1 MDRSWR
7 LLWQT
12 LLALLGLSAAALA
25 CAQPFAVSRLGPGVD
40 PPLAQVLSGRLD
52 ARFAPQQGERI
63 VYSGRKPQW
72 LRLVATAEIGEDE
85 LPQLVIDQPYRKFF
99 DIWRHRDADPV
110 RRALHGRGSEFQHS
124 SRFVV
129 YPLEGGLRKGEVI
142 YLRTWATE
150 FTPSTLRVEPLALV
164 HRQDMS
170 HVALRSVV
178 LTALGATAILAFGF
192 WVGLRERGYAYLSLT
207 LLVQTVNLAVEGG
220 EIRMLPWFQDVL
232 PNRRTNV
239 VLNTAAVI
247 ASVRFLVFYLDLRA
261 TQPAVTRVLN
271 VCSWVLGALLL
282 VSLVHTWSFSASFG
296 NLMLLTVILTV
307 AYASA
312 VAIAQRQREA
322 YFLLAAWAPLLAVLV
337 VLVGGFQR
345 WWPMFAWLEY
355 AYPIGLVFG
364 GLGLLLGLAAKLQK
378 LRHDHDTAKHR
389 ATYDRL
395 TSVMNRQAIEQALR
409 DAIHAA
415 HRTRRPLTVVFFDID
430 HFKRINDQHGHSAGD
445 EALRSVAE
453 RTRQRLRSTDLCG
466 RYGGDEILV
475 GLPGTRLEQ
484 GLVVA
489 EHLRRAVGA
498 NPPSLNGQPL
508 NLSLSMGVAELR
520 AGESYEQLLERADAA
535 LYASKAGGRD
545 RVTVQ
550 QAAGEEVPI

>member
-25 CAQPFAVSRLGPGVD
+25 CAQPFAVARLGPGAE
-40 PPLAQVLSGRLD
+40 PSLAQVLSGRLD

-63 VYSGRKPQW
+63 VYPDRKPQW
-72 LRLVATAEIGEDE
+72 LRLVATADVGEDQ

-99 DIWRHRDADPV
+99 QVWRHRDVDQV

-124 SRFVV
+124 SRLVV

-150 FTPSTLRVEPLALV
+150 FTPSTVRIEPLAVV

-220 EIRMLPWFQDVL
+220 EIRMLPLFHEVL

-247 ASVRFLVFYLDLRA
+247 ASVRFLMFYLDLRA
-261 TQPAVTRVLN
+261 TQPGVARVLN
-271 VCSWVLGALLL
+271 YCSWLLGGLLA
-282 VSLVHTWSFSASFG
+282 VSVIQTWSLSASFG
-296 NLMLLTVILTV
+296 NLVLLVLIFAV
-307 AYASA
+307 VYACA
-312 VAIAQRQREA
+312 AAIAKRQSEA
-322 YFLLAAWAPLLAVLV
+322 YFLLGAWAPLLAVLV
-337 VLVGGFQR
+337 VLVGAFQH
-345 WWPMFAWLEY
+345 WWPKFAWLEY

-378 LRHDHDTAKHR
+378 LRQDHDIAKHR

-409 DAIHAA
+409 GAILEA
-415 HRTRRPLTVVFFDID
+415 HRDRRPLTVVFFDID
-430 HFKRINDQHGHSAGD
+430 HFKRINDEHGHSAGD
-445 EALRSVAE
+445 EALRTVAE
-453 RTRQRLRSTDLCG
+453 RTRQRLRATDLCG

-498 NPPSLNGQPL
+498 NPPSAHGRAL

-520 AGESYEQLLERADAA
+520 PGENFEQLLERADAA

-550 QAAGEEVPI
+550 RATAGEVAI

>member
-1 MDRSWR
+1 MGRSWR

-12 LLALLGLSAAALA
+12 LLTLLGLSAAALA
-25 CAQPFAVSRLGPGVD
+25 CAQPFVVARLGPGAD
-40 PPLAQVLSGRLD
+40 PPLAQVLAGRYD
-52 ARFAPQQGERI
+52 AGFAPVRGERI
-63 VYSGRKPQW
+63 VYPDRNPQW
-72 LRLVATAEIGEDE
+72 LRLTATADVGEDQ

-99 DIWRHRDADPV
+99 DVWRHRDADPV

-129 YPLEGGLRKGEVI
+129 YPLDGGLRKGEVI
-142 YLRTWATE
+142 YLRTHATE
-150 FTPSTLRVEPLALV
+150 FTPSTLRIEPLAQV
-164 HRQDMS
+164 HRQDMD

-178 LTALGATAILAFGF
+178 LTALGATAVLAFGF
-192 WVGLRERGYAYLSLT
+192 WAGLRERGYAYLCLT

-220 EIRMLPWFQDVL
+220 EIRMVPWLQDVL

-239 VLNTAAVI
+239 VLNTAATI
-247 ASVRFLVFYLDLRA
+247 ASVRFLMFYLDLRT
-261 TQPAVTRVLN
+261 TQAGVAKVLN
-271 VCSWVLGALLL
+271 ACSWMLGVLLV
-282 VSLVHTWSFSASFG
+282 VSLVQTWWVSASFG
-296 NLMLLTVILTV
+296 NLVLLALIGAVF
-307 AYASA
+307 YACA
-312 VAIAQRQREA
+312 VAISRRQREA
-322 YFLLAAWAPLLAVLV
+322 YFLAGAWAPLLVVLI
-337 VLVGGFQR
+337 VLVGGYQR

-355 AYPIGLVFG
+355 AYPLGLVFG
-364 GLGLLLGLAAKLQK
+364 GLGLLLGLAAKLQQ
-378 LRHDHDTAKHR
+378 LRQDHDTAKHR

-395 TSVMNRQAIEQALR
+395 TSVMNRQAIEQSLR
-409 DAIHAA
+409 EAILDA
-415 HRTRRPLTVVFFDID
+415 HRSRRPLTVVFFDID
-430 HFKRINDQHGHSAGD
+430 HFKRINDEHGHSAGD
-445 EALRSVAE
+445 EALRTVAE
-453 RTRQRLRSTDLCG
+453 RTRNRLRSTDLCG

-498 NPPSLNGQPL
+498 NPPSVHGRPL

-520 AGESYEQLLERADAA
+520 PGENFDQLLERADAA

-550 QAAGEEVPI
+550 RAAVEEVAI